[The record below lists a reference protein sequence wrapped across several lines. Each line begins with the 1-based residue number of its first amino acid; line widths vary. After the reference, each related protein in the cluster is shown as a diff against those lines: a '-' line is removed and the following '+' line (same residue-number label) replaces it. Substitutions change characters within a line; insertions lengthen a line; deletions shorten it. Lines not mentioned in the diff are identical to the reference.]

1 MQIIEDKCTGC
12 LKCIDYCSVGAIAK
26 VPGERLAKIDEDECV
41 ECGVCK
47 RAGVC
52 LTEALFMPELTFP
65 RTLRAEF
72 SDPSV
77 SHPSTGGGGRGT
89 EEMKTNDVTG
99 RYPRGHIGMAVEMG
113 RPGVGARLSELE
125 KVAMALAR
133 LGVHFEKQNPV
144 YYLYEDP
151 TTGKVKDEVKNEKV
165 LSAIIEFGTTAD
177 RIPAI
182 LDTLREVQ
190 KQVKTVFSV
199 DMCSLIE
206 PDGTIPAEKVA
217 REAGAALR
225 PNGKNN
231 IGLGRPR
238 FDFFAGVKS

>member
-1 MQIIEDKCTGC
+1 
-12 LKCIDYCSVGAIAK
+12 
-26 VPGERLAKIDEDECV
+26 
-41 ECGVCK
+41 
-47 RAGVC
+47 
-52 LTEALFMPELTFP
+52 
-65 RTLRAEF
+65 
-72 SDPSV
+72 
-77 SHPSTGGGGRGT
+77 
-89 EEMKTNDVTG
+89 
-99 RYPRGHIGMAVEMG
+99 
-113 RPGVGARLSELE
+113 
-125 KVAMALAR
+125 MALAK

-238 FDFFAGVKS
+238 FDFFGGVKS